1 MMRVPQTTFSASCKD
16 TDSLV
21 IKFSKLISPN
31 SIIYLN
37 GDVGTG
43 KTYFAKKLAE
53 QFGISDLSSSSY
65 ERISIHK
72 EQINFI
78 HCDLYRDKNS
88 NMLLCELD
96 YHLIEPW
103 ILVIE
108 WPKQYL
114 PIQNCEQFLVNI
126 SVFKK
131 NKRSILIEH
140 LTNSEITI

>member
-43 KTYFAKKLAE
+43 KTYFVKKLAE
-53 QFGISDLSSSSY
+53 QFGICDLSSSSY

-72 EQINFI
+72 NKLTSYIVIFI
-78 HCDLYRDKNS
+78 EMRT
-88 NMLLCELD
+88 
-96 YHLIEPW
+96 
-103 ILVIE
+103 VICF
-108 WPKQYL
+108 Y
-114 PIQNCEQFLVNI
+114 VN
-126 SVFKK
+126 
-131 NKRSILIEH
+131 
-140 LTNSEITI
+140 

>member
-53 QFGISDLSSSSY
+53 QFGIIYFWNNTMPILR
-65 ERISIHK
+65 ERKNDNHT
-72 EQINFI
+72 NFNAL
-78 HCDLYRDKNS
+78 HTKWY
-88 NMLLCELD
+88 
-96 YHLIEPW
+96 Y
-103 ILVIE
+103 V
-108 WPKQYL
+108 
-114 PIQNCEQFLVNI
+114 
-126 SVFKK
+126 
-131 NKRSILIEH
+131 
-140 LTNSEITI
+140 